1 MEKEWV
7 ALGHRFAERS
17 GLGQVRA
24 ALVRADGWEGTRVLP
39 AGQVRARGRAAL
51 SRSAAL
57 GLGRVGLQR
66 GARVQRDFI
75 KNSHVSPIFLQWL
88 DCVWQMLK
96 QVWAPYR
103 LTPYCAQ
110 QRHAA
115 CNMDVLRP
123 R

>member
-1 MEKEWV
+1 VEKEWV

-24 ALVRADGWEGTRVLP
+24 ALVRADGREGTRVLT

-66 GARVQRDFI
+66 GA
-75 KNSHVSPIFLQWL
+75 LG
-88 DCVWQMLK
+88 
-96 QVWAPYR
+96 
-103 LTPYCAQ
+103 
-110 QRHAA
+110 AA
-115 CNMDVLRP
+115 GLH
-123 R
+123 